1 MNEASRGFAGAA
13 DGGGHRPPGGQE
25 CSPLQTG
32 AAFLKNWSW
41 QSIVGINQRACSRG
55 GSQHGINSETG
66 TPCQIEWEQKHVEN
80 CSLLEAFDLL
90 RSFHKKAPFLFLND
104 NTFSFIGREMSLALF
119 SDLPALRKRELSSA
133 VAHYIAGVLDR
144 ESMISAVNS
153 LCESASLIVG
163 DRVET
168 LRGSLSGVIIR
179 ILEDGR
185 VAWKPDPSNNEFIGL
200 PESLRKIKKD
210 WGEN

>member
-1 MNEASRGFAGAA
+1 M
-13 DGGGHRPPGGQE
+13 
-25 CSPLQTG
+25 
-32 AAFLKNWSW
+32 
-41 QSIVGINQRACSRG
+41 
-55 GSQHGINSETG
+55 G
-66 TPCQIEWEQKHVEN
+66 TKYVEN

-90 RSFHKKAPFLFLND
+90 RSFQKKAPFLFLNG
-104 NTFSFIGREMSLALF
+104 NTFPFIGREMSLALF
-119 SDLPALRKRELSSA
+119 SDLPALRKRELSSS

-185 VAWKPDPSNNEFIGL
+185 LSWKPDTSNNEFIGL
-200 PESLRKIKKD
+200 PESLRKIKTD